1 MDRHALLYNR
11 MALLLLNCFAL
22 LKSFAFVMLTS
33 FAFVMP
39 PSLGHGKMANTVGAW
54 ETYTKFFL

>member
-11 MALLLLNCFAL
+11 MALLLPNCFAL

-39 PSLGHGKMANTVGAW
+39 PSLGHGKMANAVGAW
-54 ETYTKFFL
+54 ET